1 MDVTSGHLLS
11 AESADGLRAAARTAL
26 STQGSPAKPEFY
38 EGLEAH
44 LRRIPA
50 SIRAALSELRSSRSL
65 SALLISGVHVD
76 PDRCGSTPLSW
87 QEALDDDRQDVEEAQ
102 LALLGACLGE
112 PFAWP
117 TIQRGRMVQNLV
129 PVESDRQAQSGHG
142 SVALE
147 WHTEDGFH
155 QDRCRYLMLLGIRN
169 RDRVPTTLGS
179 VHDVR
184 LTERRRT
191 VLAERRFLI
200 RPDPEHLR
208 QLAEFAPESDMLRR
222 AHEMYESPEPVAILF
237 GDPDV
242 PQLRIDAPYTT
253 ALDGDEEAAE
263 ALTSIVEELNRVQ
276 RDVVVGVGD
285 VLIVDNYRA
294 VHGRRA
300 FEPRFDGTDRW
311 LKRMSVA
318 DGPLPGA
325 RSGADARA
333 RAL

>member
-1 MDVTSGHLLS
+1 MGVVSGYSLP
-11 AESADGLRAAARTAL
+11 AEEADGLRAAARAAL
-26 STQGSPAKPEFY
+26 AAQGSPAGHEFY
-38 EGLEAH
+38 EGLEEH
-44 LRRIPA
+44 LHRVPE
-50 SIRAALSELRSSRSL
+50 SIRTALNALHASSSVCALR
-65 SALLISGVHVD
+65 ISGVRVD

-87 QEALDDDRQDVEEAQ
+87 QEALDDGRQDTEEAQ
-102 LALLGACLGE
+102 LALLAACLGE
-112 PFAWP
+112 PFSWP

-129 PVESDRQAQSGHG
+129 PVESDREAQSGHG

-155 QDRCRYLMLLGIRN
+155 PDRCRYLMLLGIRN
-169 RDRVPTTLGS
+169 PDRVPTTLGC

-184 LTERRRT
+184 LTERGRA
-191 VLAERRFLI
+191 VLGERRFLI

-208 QLAEFAPESDMLRR
+208 QLAEFAPESAMLRR
-222 AHEMYESPEPVAILF
+222 AHEMDENPEPVALLF
-237 GDPDV
+237 GDPDT
-242 PQLRIDAPYTT
+242 PHLRIDAPYTT
-253 ALDGDEEAAE
+253 PLPGDDEAAE
-263 ALTSIVEELNRVQ
+263 ALAAIVGELGRAQ
-276 RDVVVGVGD
+276 RDVVVGEGD

-318 DGPLPGA
+318 GGPPPGA
-325 RSGADARA
+325 RRAAGART